1 MPKTIQ
7 GGKNWVARIREW
19 QSLIGTLISGIIGI
33 GIAIGVTS
41 ALTAA
46 MKRTDFFLDFT
57 KRYHQIRVD
66 AHDLNNRI
74 KTKPGSEGIDEGDA
88 HQIYFRLF
96 GLMYD
101 EVHAYH
107 DGFLAEDV
115 LVDWMT
121 WQMYDHMNG
130 DFKIGAV
137 SYESGWEWWLTTPG
151 KYHTYTPMLTDIF
164 KCDNRDCVKR
174 AIDSRIR
181 PSLLE
186 RIL

>member
-57 KRYHQIRVD
+57 KRYHQIRDD
-66 AHDLNNRI
+66 AHDLKNRI

-107 DGFLAEDV
+107 DGFLAE
-115 LVDWMT
+115 
-121 WQMYDHMNG
+121 
-130 DFKIGAV
+130 
-137 SYESGWEWWLTTPG
+137 
-151 KYHTYTPMLTDIF
+151 
-164 KCDNRDCVKR
+164 
-174 AIDSRIR
+174 
-181 PSLLE
+181 
-186 RIL
+186 